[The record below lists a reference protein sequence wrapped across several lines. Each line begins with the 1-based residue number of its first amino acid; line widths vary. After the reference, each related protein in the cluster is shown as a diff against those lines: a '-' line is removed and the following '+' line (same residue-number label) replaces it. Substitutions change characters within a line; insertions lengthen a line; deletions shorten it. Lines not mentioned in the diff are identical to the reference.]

1 MSTFTAHWHLQPIGH
16 RLEVVWFAQTNLYGT
31 SVTSKSS
38 ILEAWGYEQC
48 TNVEAYKDIK
58 ASKKEFY

>member
-1 MSTFTAHWHLQPIGH
+1 MVLTTF
-16 RLEVVWFAQTNLYGT
+16 
-31 SVTSKSS
+31 SVTSKSL